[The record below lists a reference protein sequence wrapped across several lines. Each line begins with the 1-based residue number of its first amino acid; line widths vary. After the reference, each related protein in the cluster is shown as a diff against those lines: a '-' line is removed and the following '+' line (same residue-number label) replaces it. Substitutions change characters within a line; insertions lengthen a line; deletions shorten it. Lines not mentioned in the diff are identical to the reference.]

1 LCVSVD
7 GGGVC
12 SRSKAGQATRGPKTL
27 RSTIEPGTRLRGR
40 GAECERLDRLI
51 SDARGGTSG
60 ALVVR
65 GEAGVGKTALLDYL
79 LAHAAGCRIARAAG
93 VESEM
98 ELPYAGLHQFC
109 GPFLDRLEHLPEPQ
123 RDALGTAFGLRIGE
137 PPERFMVGLAV
148 LSLLSDVAEAQ
159 PLVCL
164 VDDAQWLDR
173 ASTQVL
179 GFVARRLAAESVVIL
194 FGVRE
199 PAQHPD
205 LAGLPELMIGP
216 LRVADARALLAS
228 VIPGKLDESV
238 RDRIV
243 AEARGNPLALVE
255 LPRAWTLAAFAG
267 GFGLPDAASV
277 AGRIEESFRRRLTP
291 LPDDGRQLL
300 LVAAAEP
307 VGNPALVWAAAE
319 RLGIAAGAAGPAI
332 AAGLLDDGPQLGF
345 RHPLVRSVVYQEASL
360 EDRRLVHAALA
371 EETDPGLDPDR
382 RAWHLAAAAAG
393 PDEAVAAELERSAGR
408 AQARGGVAAAAA
420 FLQRAVGLTR
430 DPARRAERALAAAQA
445 SLQAGSFDA
454 AQGLLVKAEAGA
466 LNEFQRALIDLMR
479 AQLAFASSRGNE
491 ATTLLL
497 AAARRLEPLNLKLAR
512 ETYLDAFSAA
522 LFGARL
528 NEDVGVAE
536 VAATARA
543 APRPPSEEATSADLL
558 LDGLVA
564 LVDGYDKAIASC
576 REALQKLS
584 SDTISPGERLRW
596 LWQGGV
602 IALELWDDEN
612 AFSLSQRGVQIARE
626 TGTLSELALALS
638 AHIPVLVFCGEISDA
653 VAGVAETQAVEDA
666 TGVRSAP
673 YGALILAA
681 WRGEEGK
688 SRELIKVTNNDAG
701 ARGEGIGIAVSEYA
715 RAVLC
720 NGLGQYEEALAAAV
734 SASEYREAV
743 VENWGLSELVEPAS
757 RTGRIDLATD
767 ALSRLAAK
775 ARATGTAWALGIE
788 ARSRALLSRDDI
800 ADSLFRDAIGHLNQS
815 RVRSERAR
823 THLLYGE
830 FLRRSNRRVD
840 ARRELN
846 TAHEMFSA
854 MGMEGFAERARH
866 ELLATGE
873 RVRKRGV
880 ETRDELTPQEEQI
893 ARLAGDGHSNVEIG
907 ARLFLSPRTV
917 EWHLRKVFGKLG
929 VSSRKELRQALS
941 AEIQTGIG
949 A

>member
-1 LCVSVD
+1 
-7 GGGVC
+7 
-12 SRSKAGQATRGPKTL
+12 
-27 RSTIEPGTRLRGR
+27 
-40 GAECERLDRLI
+40 
-51 SDARGGTSG
+51 
-60 ALVVR
+60 
-65 GEAGVGKTALLDYL
+65 
-79 LAHAAGCRIARAAG
+79 
-93 VESEM
+93 
-98 ELPYAGLHQFC
+98 
-109 GPFLDRLEHLPEPQ
+109 
-123 RDALGTAFGLRIGE
+123 
-137 PPERFMVGLAV
+137 
-148 LSLLSDVAEAQ
+148 
-159 PLVCL
+159 
-164 VDDAQWLDR
+164 
-173 ASTQVL
+173 
-179 GFVARRLAAESVVIL
+179 
-194 FGVRE
+194 
-199 PAQHPD
+199 
-205 LAGLPELMIGP
+205 
-216 LRVADARALLAS
+216 
-228 VIPGKLDESV
+228 
-238 RDRIV
+238 
-243 AEARGNPLALVE
+243 
-255 LPRAWTLAAFAG
+255 
-267 GFGLPDAASV
+267 
-277 AGRIEESFRRRLTP
+277 
-291 LPDDGRQLL
+291 
-300 LVAAAEP
+300 
-307 VGNPALVWAAAE
+307 
-319 RLGIAAGAAGPAI
+319 
-332 AAGLLDDGPQLGF
+332 
-345 RHPLVRSVVYQEASL
+345 
-360 EDRRLVHAALA
+360 
-371 EETDPGLDPDR
+371 
-382 RAWHLAAAAAG
+382 
-393 PDEAVAAELERSAGR
+393 
-408 AQARGGVAAAAA
+408 
-420 FLQRAVGLTR
+420 
-430 DPARRAERALAAAQA
+430 
-445 SLQAGSFDA
+445 
-454 AQGLLVKAEAGA
+454 
-466 LNEFQRALIDLMR
+466 LMR

-893 ARLAGDGHSNVEIG
+893 ARLAGDGHSNLEIG